1 MRVYSSVAAIIYKK
15 SLRLSANSRTQ
26 HSSGEIINLISV
38 DAFKIQ
44 EALTFV
50 TFLWVSPFQISL
62 TVYFVWQILGP
73 AVLIGMGVLFLIM
86 PINAVDFYFMEKF
99 QTKQMEY
106 KDKR

>member
-1 MRVYSSVAAIIYKK
+1 MHLHSIITCFSTTLFDTLYWTTVMLMTMRVYSSVAAIIYKK

-26 HSSGEIINLISV
+26 NSSGEIINLISV

-73 AVLIGMGVLFLIM
+73 AVLIG
-86 PINAVDFYFMEKF
+86 K
-99 QTKQMEY
+99 
-106 KDKR
+106 